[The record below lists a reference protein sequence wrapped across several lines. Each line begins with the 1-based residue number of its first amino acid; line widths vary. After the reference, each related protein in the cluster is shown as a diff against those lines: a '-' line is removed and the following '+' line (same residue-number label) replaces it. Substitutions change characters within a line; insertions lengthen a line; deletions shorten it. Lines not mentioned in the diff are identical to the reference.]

1 MKEII
6 KCMKIYIL
14 PIFTILLNWRVIQN
28 ENQRVQALHVRFIVC
43 DNYLNPTESVRRVNN
58 MGKCFYSKL
67 TLWKIALLAFD
78 YFPSRD
84 IILKD
89 VFATDWRCVHEV
101 YMF

>member
-6 KCMKIYIL
+6 KCMKKYIL
-14 PIFTILLNWRVIQN
+14 PLFTILLNWRVIQN

-43 DNYLNPTESVRRVNN
+43 DNYLNRTQSVRRVNK
-58 MGKCFYSKL
+58 MLFYLKL

-89 VFATDWRCVHEV
+89 LFATDWRLVHEV
-101 YMF
+101 YTF